1 MPVAK
6 HWAESL
12 LTRARSESLRR
23 KVPFWVM
30 GAVTTHDWHPNKFDH
45 WRFSEQIPMGTK
57 NTADSIQ
64 RLSDS
69 ESRDYLTKDQ
79 SPSIKIKIKLL
90 KIKIQRLS
98 LPVAEFN
105 GNSLY
110 SFDAQFQNFLQE
122 FAKWFKQMLD
132 NRGAF
137 DTWIGR
143 FALTFEQGPRFLS
156 ERLVSTP
163 HIVNCDRQGL
173 EACMARNATRG
184 FDGWGAVASKTVL
197 LHAKFMNN
205 LTTSNRS
212 WHACRELVNSLSKG
226 TNRSNT

>member
-57 NTADSIQ
+57 TTAGSIQ

-69 ESRDYLTKDQ
+69 EFRDYLTKD
-79 SPSIKIKIKLL
+79 
-90 KIKIQRLS
+90 QRLS

-110 SFDAQFQNFLQE
+110 SFDAQFQTFLQE

-143 FALTFEQGPRFLS
+143 FAL
-156 ERLVSTP
+156 
-163 HIVNCDRQGL
+163 
-173 EACMARNATRG
+173 
-184 FDGWGAVASKTVL
+184 ASI
-197 LHAKFMNN
+197 AQ
-205 LTTSNRS
+205 
-212 WHACRELVNSLSKG
+212 
-226 TNRSNT
+226 